1 MGVRREVTEIWDAI
15 DTGQGFTSVDEL
27 CRAINVSPATAY
39 NCINNETLPSPIKIG
54 GRRLF
59 VNAKLKQHLAGL
71 TEEGAS

>member
-39 NCINNETLPSPIKIG
+39 NYINNETLPSPIKIG

-71 TEEGAS
+71 TEEGA